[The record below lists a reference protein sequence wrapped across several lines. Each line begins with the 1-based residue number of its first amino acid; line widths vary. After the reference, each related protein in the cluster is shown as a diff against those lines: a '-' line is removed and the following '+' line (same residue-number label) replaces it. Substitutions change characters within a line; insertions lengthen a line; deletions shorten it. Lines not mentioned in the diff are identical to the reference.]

1 METVQRVFLDLLPLI
16 VSNLF
21 TFYLTKYTWHKNRP
35 IDKAEIAYNRI
46 YYPLYC
52 FVRNQKFKE
61 IDQEQFQK
69 KINYIFMKYDKY
81 LNSITRYTY
90 HEYEKIYK
98 RAFSKQ
104 NRIVKNRYK
113 LFQRNIFKTSEA
125 LRIQLGYPQAN
136 FLDGLIYFFKEDFLL
151 ASTTICYLLL
161 VVFVNIGD
169 FIQWQLTKPLTTIL
183 VLYVFIA
190 LIVLIIMRIYEGIF
204 NLRCY
209 LHKD

>member
-35 IDKAEIAYNRI
+35 LDKAEIAYNRI

-69 KINYIFMKYDKY
+69 KITYIFMKYDKY

-104 NRIVKNRYK
+104 NRMIKNRYK
-113 LFQRNIFKTSEA
+113 LFRRNIIKTSEA

-136 FLDGLIYFFKEDFLL
+136 FFDCLIYFFKEDLLL
-151 ASTTICYLLL
+151 ASSTICYLLFVVL
-161 VVFVNIGD
+161 VKISAY
-169 FIQWQLTKPLTTIL
+169 IQWGFIKPLATIL
-183 VLYVFIA
+183 AFFVLIA
-190 LIVLIIMRIYEGIF
+190 LIVLIITEVYKGLF
-204 NLRCY
+204 YLKCY

>member
-35 IDKAEIAYNRI
+35 LDKAEIAYNRI

-69 KINYIFMKYDKY
+69 KITYIFMKYDKY

-104 NRIVKNRYK
+104 NRMIKNRYK
-113 LFQRNIFKTSEA
+113 LFRRNIIKTSEA

-136 FLDGLIYFFKEDFLL
+136 FIDCLIYFFKEDLLL
-151 ASTTICYLLL
+151 ASSTICYLLFVVL
-161 VVFVNIGD
+161 VKISD
-169 FIQWQLTKPLTTIL
+169 YIQWGFTKPLATIL
-183 VLYVFIA
+183 AFFVLIA
-190 LIVLIIMRIYEGIF
+190 LIVLMITEVYKGLF
-204 NLRCY
+204 YLKCY